1 MGKNFYT
8 TAHSNTIT
16 CPNCNRQFSS
26 KERGR
31 CLKLMKLHI
40 KKCCPEKTHVKI
52 SHYQREQAHRNDLK
66 VSKDGF
72 KIYEKRDSKKH
83 YGADGQKRTMKF
95 KRSNFKYPRANNRY
109 SIWNSRKRSSEGQ
122 VGFKILRKNK

>member
-1 MGKNFYT
+1 MRGATNYLNSESSAPPKDINYMSFGK
-8 TAHSNTIT
+8 
-16 CPNCNRQFSS
+16 
-26 KERGR
+26 
-31 CLKLMKLHI
+31 
-40 KKCCPEKTHVKI
+40 
-52 SHYQREQAHRNDLK
+52 NDLK